1 MNENKTVAVVGAG
14 IVGLSCA
21 IWLQIKGFSVILI
34 DPEKPG
40 SGTSSGNA
48 GTIADYG
55 CIPVNNPKIFR
66 RLPSLLFS
74 KDSPFSID
82 LHYALTHLPWLIGF
96 LKNCRTARV
105 ARITRILGK
114 LLAKTY
120 QGLDPLI
127 ELSGSRHLLSQQGFL
142 QVFKT
147 EREYESVRANTQAR
161 KDQGVEFIELNA
173 AEIGELEPSL
183 KQAFEKGLYFNNV
196 SHVVNPQSLSTR
208 YFECFLAK
216 QGRYV
221 KQRALAVDHKKEAIR
236 VILEDGETIDAD
248 RVVIAA
254 GAFSAQI
261 DGTGAQRLPLD
272 TERGYHI
279 QYAGRQS
286 LLKRPVSWVA
296 AGMYATPMEQGLRF
310 AGTVEFAGYDQSMN
324 PRNLDFLVRMSREMF
339 DLPESPDQEWLGF
352 RPTFPDALPVIG
364 YSPHSEYILFAFGHH
379 HLGLT
384 LAGITG
390 KLIAELLNQEEPS
403 HKLKA
408 FSSRRFR

>member
-1 MNENKTVAVVGAG
+1 MV
-14 IVGLSCA
+14 C
-21 IWLQIKGFSVILI
+21 
-34 DPEKPG
+34 
-40 SGTSSGNA
+40 
-48 GTIADYG
+48 
-55 CIPVNNPKIFR
+55 
-66 RLPSLLFS
+66 
-74 KDSPFSID
+74 DS
-82 LHYALTHLPWLIGF
+82 
-96 LKNCRTARV
+96 NC
-105 ARITRILGK
+105 
-114 LLAKTY
+114 
-120 QGLDPLI
+120 
-127 ELSGSRHLLSQQGFL
+127 
-142 QVFKT
+142 
-147 EREYESVRANTQAR
+147 
-161 KDQGVEFIELNA
+161 
-173 AEIGELEPSL
+173 
-183 KQAFEKGLYFNNV
+183 
-196 SHVVNPQSLSTR
+196 
-208 YFECFLAK
+208 
-216 QGRYV
+216 
-221 KQRALAVDHKKEAIR
+221 
-236 VILEDGETIDAD
+236 
-248 RVVIAA
+248 IAA

-324 PRNLDFLVRMSREMF
+324 PRNLDFLVRKSREMF

>member
-21 IWLQIKGFSVILI
+21 LWLQIKGFSVILI

-40 SGTSSGNA
+40 SGASYGND

-55 CIPVNNPKIFR
+55 CIPVNSPTIFR

-74 KDSPFSID
+74 ENSPLSID
-82 LHYALTHLPWLIGF
+82 LHYAFTHLPWLLSF

-105 ARITRILGK
+105 ARIIRILGK
-114 LLAKTY
+114 LLQKTY

-127 ELSGSRHLLSQQGFL
+127 ELSSSRHLLTQQGCL

-147 EREYESVRANTQAR
+147 EREYESVRADIQAR
-161 KDQGVEFIELNA
+161 KDQGVEFTQLEA
-173 AEIGELEPSL
+173 GEIGELEPGL
-183 KQAFEKGLYFNNV
+183 KLPCVKGLLFDKA
-196 SHVVNPQSLSTR
+196 SHVVNPQSLTTR
-208 YFECFLAK
+208 YFDCFRAK

-221 KQRALAVDHKKEAIR
+221 NQRVLAVDHKKDSLG
-236 VILEDGETIDAD
+236 VILEDGETLDAD

-261 DGTGAQRLPLD
+261 KGTGAHRLPLD
-272 TERGYHI
+272 TERGYHV

-286 LLKRPVSWVA
+286 LLSRPVSWVA
-296 AGMYATPMEQGLRF
+296 AGLYATPMNQGLRF
-310 AGTVEFAGYDQSMN
+310 AGTVEIAGYGQAMN
-324 PRNLDFLVRMSREMF
+324 PRNLDFLVRKSREMF

-352 RPTFPDALPVIG
+352 RPSFPDAYQSLGIALIRNT
-364 YSPHSEYILFAFGHH
+364 YCSHSG
-379 HLGLT
+379 T
-384 LAGITG
+384 ITW
-390 KLIAELLNQEEPS
+390 A
-403 HKLKA
+403 
-408 FSSRRFR
+408 